1 MDRRGQTKQHPTR
14 LTNESRAD
22 VVEELQPIQDHI
34 DHAREALQNNDT
46 AKTLGELNSRFRTA

>member
-1 MDRRGQTKQHPTR
+1 M
-14 LTNESRAD
+14 TNESRAD
-22 VVEELQPIQDHI
+22 VVEELQPIQDQI

>member
-14 LTNESRAD
+14 LTNEPCRRCGRTATDTS
-22 VVEELQPIQDHI
+22 HI
-34 DHAREALQNNDT
+34 DHAREELQNNDT